1 MGHMYE
7 DIPSLGDYMI
17 IYVNERLEPTKHEM
31 GFLAWRAATTAIHV
45 YFVRSREAARRE
57 AFGMCGRISGQTQKG

>member
-45 YFVRSREAARRE
+45 YFVRSREEPDEKPLECA
-57 AFGMCGRISGQTQKG
+57 GGCQTQKG

>member
-1 MGHMYE
+1 MYE

-45 YFVRSREAARRE
+45 YFVRSREEPEEKHLECA
-57 AFGMCGRISGQTQKG
+57 GGCISGQTQKG

>member
-1 MGHMYE
+1 MYE

-45 YFVRSREAARRE
+45 YFVRSREERDEKHLECA
-57 AFGMCGRISGQTQKG
+57 GGCICGQTQKG